1 MTLGGRVVPCFGS
14 TATGRPLWSKA
25 LVGRPSAV
33 MGRTFEVVNAWVLT
47 CTRTS
52 YVIGGGSGP
61 PGSGGGAWVRGGG
74 RGPPSSGGMSVTHRW
89 CAWKLFAVPGSGRSV
104 CFAGDGGGSRGRGRN
119 AVGLKISCVNGDMI
133 SGLVGKTSV

>member
-1 MTLGGRVVPCFGS
+1 MTLGGSVVPCFGS

-61 PGSGGGAWVRGGG
+61 P
-74 RGPPSSGGMSVTHRW
+74 SSGGMSVTHRW

-104 CFAGDGGGSRGRGRN
+104 CFAGDGGGVRGRGRI
-119 AVGLKISCVNGDMI
+119 AVGLMISCVNGDMI